1 MHNTSL
7 LMPITQNNRYLL
19 QLLAVE
25 LTATAT
31 ETSCSLLGSDITL
44 RLSHQLITDQELANS
59 RAPQKRRVE
68 VQVQIRGLHLL
79 LSTVQRSLVNT
90 HGVREVRF
98 KEVIVAASDLGDSL
112 SQEGLIGTGEIDQSA
127 LVSAGDDH
135 GLERPSCPPGADDNE
150 SLVLKHNAFLLQ
162 ALELRVVLQHVATA
176 MLLAVPAELL
186 QLCRG
191 LFWQCAGGPDLA
203 MRVGVGAAHGGT
215 LVLKNLHIPVL
226 LLGLGDA
233 GVGCRGLDVGW
244 ARILSQRGLGRQMR
258 SIDLGPSVDY
268 GYDLGR

>member
-1 MHNTSL
+1 MHNPSL
-7 LMPITQNNRYLL
+7 LTPFTQNNRYLL
-19 QLLAVE
+19 QLPAVE
-25 LTATAT
+25 LTTTAT

-44 RLSHQLITDQELANS
+44 RLGHQLITDQKFANS
-59 RAPQKRRVE
+59 RAPQKRWVE
-68 VQVQIRGLHLL
+68 VHVQIRGLHLL

-90 HGVREVRF
+90 HGVGKVRL
-98 KEVIVAASDLGDSL
+98 KEIIVAASDLSNSL
-112 SQEGLIGTGEIDQSA
+112 SQESLIGIGEVDQSA

-150 SLVLKHNAFLLQ
+150 SLVLKHDTFLLQ
-162 ALELRVVLQHVATA
+162 ALELRVVLQHVATSV
-176 MLLAVPAELL
+176 LLAVPTELL

-191 LFWQCAGGPDLA
+191 LLWQCAGGPDLA
-203 MRVGVGAAHGGT
+203 VRVGVGAAHGGT

-258 SIDLGPSVDY
+258 SIDLGPGVDY
-268 GYDLGR
+268 GYNLGR